1 MSTGYRVPATG
12 NALGITTDC
21 PGTTKKC
28 AENTC
33 TEDLPHARHFDLRL
47 GGIFNPSNSP
57 EGLLTLDMGK
67 YLQDR
72 AKATQLAGGRSR
84 IPASAWHQ
92 KPTSHPSIPSSDPG
106 YPLT

>member
-12 NALGITTDC
+12 NALGMLINWLTGTDQVADRC
-21 PGTTKKC
+21 FS
-28 AENTC
+28 
-33 TEDLPHARHFDLRL
+33 RHFDLRL

>member
-33 TEDLPHARHFDLRL
+33 TEVTCHTPGTLTYDLGAY
-47 GGIFNPSNSP
+47 
-57 EGLLTLDMGK
+57 LTL
-67 YLQDR
+67 
-72 AKATQLAGGRSR
+72 
-84 IPASAWHQ
+84 
-92 KPTSHPSIPSSDPG
+92 PTALRGFS
-106 YPLT
+106 L